1 MGGGGGRRQWENW
14 SYFGAAPVSLAD
26 YVACVAAQSLTKRHP
41 TASDLELAFAD
52 LLLSPRMLRR
62 LGPAINSGRGLFLY
76 GAPGNGKSS
85 IAERVTKA
93 FGNTIWVPRAIG
105 VDGEILRLFDPS
117 NHAEAPLA
125 DSEGLI
131 ANRR

>member
-1 MGGGGGRRQWENW
+1 
-14 SYFGAAPVSLAD
+14 
-26 YVACVAAQSLTKRHP
+26 
-41 TASDLELAFAD
+41 
-52 LLLSPRMLRR
+52 

-76 GAPGNGKSS
+76 GEPGNGKSS

-117 NHAEAPLA
+117 NHEEAPLA
-125 DSEGLI
+125 GTEGLI
-131 ANRR
+131 DNRRIDKRWVRVERPTIVVGGELTMSSLEVTLNTSTGISEAPLQLKSNC